1 MKFNFDLTT
10 IKGRKIAVEQ
20 FAKAIN
26 KALPKEKDNEEA
38 VIVMYKD
45 GDHILGGMAGRGSEI
60 SKLQAKMLAQCPEI
74 IEPTLKMVPVML
86 LAKHLEGHEEEDD
99 E

>member
-10 IKGRKIAVEQ
+10 IEGRKSAVGQ
-20 FAKAIN
+20 FAEAMNEALSKN
-26 KALPKEKDNEEA
+26 KGDEEA

-45 GDHILGGMAGRGSEI
+45 GEHALGSMAGRSSEI
-60 SKLQAKMLAQCPEI
+60 SELQAKMLAQYPEI

-86 LAKHLEGHEEEDD
+86 MMKHLHDSEEE
-99 E
+99 

>member
-10 IKGRKIAVEQ
+10 MEGRGKACEQ
-20 FAKAIN
+20 FAKAMYE
-26 KALPKEKDNEEA
+26 ALSKDKGDEEA

-45 GDHILGGMAGRGSEI
+45 GEHALGSIAGRSSEV
-60 SKLQAKMLAQCPEI
+60 SELEAKMLAQYPEI
-74 IEPTLKMVPVML
+74 IEPTLKMVPIML
-86 LAKHLEGHEEEDD
+86 MIKHTQDD

>member
-10 IKGRKIAVEQ
+10 MEGRKVAVEQ

-26 KALPKEKDNEEA
+26 EALSKDKGDEEA

-45 GDHILGGMAGRGSEI
+45 GEHTLGSMAGRSSEI
-60 SKLQAKMLAQCPEI
+60 SELQAKCLAQYPEI

-86 LAKHLEGHEEEDD
+86 MMKHLHGSEEE
-99 E
+99 

>member
-10 IKGRKIAVEQ
+10 MEGRGKACEQ
-20 FAKAIN
+20 FSKAMN
-26 KALPKEKDNEEA
+26 EALSKDKGDEEA

-45 GDHILGGMAGRGSEI
+45 GEHTLGSMAGRSSEI
-60 SKLQAKMLAQCPEI
+60 SELQAKMLAQYPEI

-86 LAKHLEGHEEEDD
+86 MMKHLHDSEEE
-99 E
+99 

>member
-10 IKGRKIAVEQ
+10 MEGRKVAVEQ

-26 KALPKEKDNEEA
+26 EALSKDRGDEEA
-38 VIVMYKD
+38 VIVIYKD
-45 GDHILGGMAGRGSEI
+45 GEHTLGSMAGRSSEVAE
-60 SKLQAKMLAQCPEI
+60 LQAKMLAQYPEI

-86 LAKHLEGHEEEDD
+86 MMKHLHGDEEE
-99 E
+99 

>member
-1 MKFNFDLTT
+1 MKINFDLTT
-10 IKGRKIAVEQ
+10 MEGRRVAVEQ

-26 KALPKEKDNEEA
+26 EALSKDKGDEEA

-45 GDHILGGMAGRGSEI
+45 GEHTLGSMAGRSSEI
-60 SKLQAKMLAQCPEI
+60 SELQAKCLAQYPEI

-86 LAKHLEGHEEEDD
+86 MMKHLHGSDD